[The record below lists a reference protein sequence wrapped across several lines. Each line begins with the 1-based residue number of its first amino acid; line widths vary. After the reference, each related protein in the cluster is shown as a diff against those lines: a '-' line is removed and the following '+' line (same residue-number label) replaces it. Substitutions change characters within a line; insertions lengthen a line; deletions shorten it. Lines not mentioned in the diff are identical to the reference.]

1 MRIRWLNVLAG
12 AVAWMATLLIINVG
26 TSAAAD
32 AGPNIPDSLGHQK
45 VAVKGFE
52 TCVGCNNPMHLDSA
66 GYALLYRGRKIPTHS
81 FCESAVRSN
90 PSTYTTYFASVQPRG
105 ALFQEHDD
113 SQAGIK
119 AGWFIFGLIVLIAL
133 LTGGLSGYSAV
144 SKGLKPIPHFFIGL
158 TIVGYLYVLTRPS
171 AVKPGE
177 VPEGLVKVPTTSAPV
192 PCEKCGYTNHPS
204 AKTCAGCSTKL
215 QPAIQ
220 SEVVR
225 AL

>member
-1 MRIRWLNVLAG
+1 MRFSVMKSLPYAIA
-12 AVAWMATLLIINVG
+12 LLTIMFSLDDTWAKIES
-26 TSAAAD
+26 TPSIQD
-32 AGPNIPDSLGHQK
+32 TLGHQK

-90 PSTYTTYFASVQPRG
+90 PSTYMTYFASVQPRG
-105 ALFQEHDD
+105 ALFQEHDAG
-113 SQAGIK
+113 QAGVK
-119 AGWFIFGLIVLIAL
+119 AGWFIFGLVVLIAL
-133 LTGGLSGYSAV
+133 LTAGLSGYAAV

-192 PCEKCGYTNHPS
+192 PCDKCGYTNHPS
-204 AKTCAGCSTKL
+204 AKTCAACGTKL
-215 QPAIQ
+215 TPKMQ
-220 SEVVR
+220 SEVAR
-225 AL
+225 A